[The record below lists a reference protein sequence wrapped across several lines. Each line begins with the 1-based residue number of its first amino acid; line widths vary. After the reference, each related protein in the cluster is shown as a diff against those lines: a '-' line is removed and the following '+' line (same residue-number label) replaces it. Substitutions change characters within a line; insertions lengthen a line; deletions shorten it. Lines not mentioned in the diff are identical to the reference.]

1 MKNMARKVGFADLRN
16 SLIDKYSIC
25 IRIITP
31 NIMKN
36 ADIITYLNTKKE
48 LVDKALEKY
57 FLNENSFFKAMYYS
71 VDSGKRIRPILAI
84 SSYEANGGSD
94 TASIMPIACG
104 LELIHTYSLIH
115 DDLPAMD
122 DDDLRRGKA
131 SAHKKFD
138 EATAI
143 LSGDGL
149 FAYAFELLSSG
160 AVLSREKLAVIRAVS
175 EVVGPK
181 GVVYGQVLDT
191 SDAQEF
197 HPKILRT
204 IHLNKTAKFIAV
216 AIKVGAIMAR
226 APDARIEALY
236 QAGVYLGMLFQ
247 YTDDILDVVGE
258 KDELGKTPGKDEVSG
273 KITAPGVYG
282 LDGAQFRAERYAA
295 LARHRF
301 SSLGANFDIFNKIT
315 DFVLNRSY

>member
-1 MKNMARKVGFADLRN
+1 MGN
-16 SLIDKYSIC
+16 IDI
-25 IRIITP
+25 
-31 NIMKN
+31 
-36 ADIITYLNTKKE
+36 ATYLKRKKD
-48 LVDKALEKY
+48 LVDTALEKY
-57 FLNENSFFKAMYYS
+57 FHNQNSFFGVMYYS

-94 TASIMPIACG
+94 IDSIMPIACG

-131 SAHKKFD
+131 SAHKKYN
-138 EATAI
+138 EAKAI

-149 FAYAFELLSSG
+149 FAYAFELFSSG
-160 AVLSREKLAVIRAVS
+160 ADLPREKLAVIRTVS

-191 SDAQEF
+191 SDNQES
-197 HPKILRT
+197 HPRNLRA
-204 IHLNKTAKFIAV
+204 IHLNKTAKFVAV
-216 AIKVGAIMAR
+216 AIKVGAIMAGATDER
-226 APDARIEALY
+226 VEALY
-236 QAGVYLGMLFQ
+236 RAGVYLGMLFQ

-258 KDELGKTPGKDEVSG
+258 KSDLGKTPGKDEVSG

-282 LDGAQFRAERYAA
+282 LDGARFRAERYAA

-301 SSLGANFDIFNKIT
+301 SSLGTDFDIFNKMT
-315 DFVLNRSY
+315 DFILNRTY